1 MIPKEI
7 IKKVRQIEIRTKR
20 MVNDILAGEYHSVFK
35 GRGMEFSEVREYT
48 LGDDIRTIDWNV
60 TARTGHLHVKR
71 FVEER
76 ELTVMLLVDASGSG
90 RFGSVGQFKSE
101 LGAELSALLAFAA
114 IKNNDRVGL
123 IVFTDRIEKY
133 IPPKK
138 GRKHVLRLIREVL
151 AFEPQGRGTN
161 VAEALDYL
169 ARVQKRRSVVFLISD
184 LLSKSWDQALKIAN
198 RKHDVVTLC
207 LEDPREQQLP
217 PVGLVHFEDA
227 ETGEAVVIDTSD
239 REVRRRLE
247 QHTRAQAEAL
257 ERTLKRLQ
265 VDHVHITTGQDYL
278 IPLVQLFERRARSY

>member
-7 IKKVRQIEIRTKR
+7 IKKVRQIEIRTSR

-35 GRGMEFSEVREYT
+35 GQGMEFSEVREYVR
-48 LGDDIRTIDWNV
+48 GDDVRTIDWNV

-71 FVEER
+71 YVEER
-76 ELTVMLLVDASGSG
+76 ELTVVLLVDASGSG
-90 RFGSVGQFKSE
+90 RFGTVGQLKNE

-151 AFEPQGRGTN
+151 AFEPTGRGTN

-169 ARVQKRRSVVFLISD
+169 NRVQKRRSVVFLVSD
-184 LLSKSWDQALKIAN
+184 MLSEPWEQALKIAH

-207 LEDPREQQLP
+207 LRDPRELELP

-227 ETGEAVVIDTSD
+227 ETGEPIVMDTGD
-239 REVRRRLE
+239 PAVRRQLAEHIRNK
-247 QHTRAQAEAL
+247 TEAL
-257 ERTLKRLQ
+257 ERTFKRLH
-265 VDHVHITTGQDYL
+265 VDHIYVTTGQDYL

>member
-1 MIPKEI
+1 MIPEEL
-7 IKKVRQIEIRTKR
+7 IKRIRQIQIYTSRA
-20 MVNDILAGEYHSVFK
+20 VDASFAGQYESVFK
-35 GRGMEFSEVREYT
+35 GRGMQFDEVREYMP
-48 LGDDIRTIDWNV
+48 GDEIRTIDWNV
-60 TARTGHLHVKR
+60 TARTGRPFIKR

-90 RFGSVGQFKSE
+90 RFGSVGQFKNE

-123 IVFTDRIEKY
+123 VVFTDRIEKY

-184 LLSKSWDQALKIAN
+184 LLSESWDQALKIAN

-207 LEDPREQQLP
+207 LEDPREQELP

-227 ETGEAVVIDTSD
+227 ETGETVVIDTSNA
-239 REVRRRLE
+239 EVRRRLA